1 MERKCERLNLRTQL
15 EERRKLMPVEMV
27 EECLLVVFTIGSYE
41 EGGVIYDRRCKVEV
55 SRVVVDNSL
64 LAITGK
70 VLSEP
75 KL

>member
-1 MERKCERLNLRTQL
+1 
-15 EERRKLMPVEMV
+15 MPMEMV
-27 EECLLVVFTIGSYE
+27 EECLLVVVSIGSYE
-41 EGGVIYDRRCKVEV
+41 EGGVIYNGRRKVEV